1 MMYAASQVAGVTT
14 AVEETGAASLPWLGE
29 AAFRDFYDRTARRL
43 WAYLAAASGDR
54 MLADDL
60 TQEAFIRLLHAAI
73 RPQSDEHLR
82 RYLFRIA
89 TNLLQDHRR
98 GSRRLLPLAAAPEG
112 PAPAPDAAARIDL
125 HRLLARLAPR
135 ERQILWLAHVEGG
148 SHADIAAI
156 TGLGPA
162 SIRVLLFRARRR
174 LAGLLRAA
182 NLAPEEKS

>member
-1 MMYAASQVAGVTT
+1 MMHAASQVAGVTT
-14 AVEETGAASLPWLGE
+14 AGEETGAASLHWLGE

-54 MLADDL
+54 LLADDL

-73 RPQSDEHLR
+73 P
-82 RYLFRIA
+82 
-89 TNLLQDHRR
+89 
-98 GSRRLLPLAAAPEG
+98 PEG

-125 HRLLARLAPR
+125 RRLLARLPPR

-148 SHADIAAI
+148 SHAEIAAI

-162 SIRVLLFRARRR
+162 SIRVLLFPARRG

-182 NLAPEEKS
+182 GLAPKEKP

>member
-1 MMYAASQVAGVTT
+1 
-14 AVEETGAASLPWLGE
+14 
-29 AAFRDFYDRTARRL
+29 
-43 WAYLAAASGDR
+43 
-54 MLADDL
+54 
-60 TQEAFIRLLHAAI
+60 
-73 RPQSDEHLR
+73 
-82 RYLFRIA
+82 IA

-98 GSRRLLPLAAAPEG
+98 GSRRLLPLAEAPEG
-112 PAPAPDAAARIDL
+112 SAPAPDAAARIDL

-182 NLAPEEKS
+182 GLAPEEKP